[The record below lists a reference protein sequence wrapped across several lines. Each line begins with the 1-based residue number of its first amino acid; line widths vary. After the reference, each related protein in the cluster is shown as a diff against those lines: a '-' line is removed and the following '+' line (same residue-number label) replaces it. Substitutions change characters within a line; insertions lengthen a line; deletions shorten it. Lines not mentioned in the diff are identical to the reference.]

1 MLIPGTEPFHRE
13 LSTFINS
20 LKEKFS
26 DVTDL
31 QTGGAR
37 GRPSSIGGRET
48 LLKGSNT
55 ADDLC

>member
-1 MLIPGTEPFHRE
+1 MLITGAEPFHGE

-20 LKEKFS
+20 LKHKFS

-31 QTGGAR
+31 QTGDAR
-37 GRPSSIGGRET
+37 GRPSNGGRET

-55 ADDLC
+55 GDDLC

>member
-31 QTGGAR
+31 QTSGAR
-37 GRPSSIGGRET
+37 GRPSIGGRET